1 MKRKAIVDRF
11 EGEFVIL
18 ECEDGKYIEIARSNA
33 PAMVGEGMVVWYEDD
48 RILSIDEAET
58 ARQEYDLQKRFERL
72 LGRRN
77 LM

>member
-1 MKRKAIVDRF
+1 MKQRAIVDRF
-11 EGEFVIL
+11 EGEFIIL
-18 ECEDGKYIEIARSNA
+18 ECDDGKYIKINRANA
-33 PAMVGEGMVVWYEDD
+33 PAMVGEGMVVWYEDG

>member
-1 MKRKAIVDRF
+1 
-11 EGEFVIL
+11 
-18 ECEDGKYIEIARSNA
+18 
-33 PAMVGEGMVVWYEDD
+33 MVVWYEDD